1 MKLKKLKRELRD
13 FGRVTHVL
21 NVVFTQG
28 LGYVIEDIELK
39 HHLHFV
45 KNIMFHRFEEP
56 ILPEVRLRRVFEQL
70 GGTYVKLGQ
79 LLSLRP
85 DMIPINYCEELRK
98 LQDRVAPFPGEKAR
112 QIVEAEFKKPIHKVF
127 KAFNEKPVAAAS
139 ISQVHEATLKSGKKV
154 VVKVQRPNIRNI
166 MMSDIDVMYY
176 IAHHMEKKEKYKR
189 YQPVAIIDEFKEYT
203 EKELDFTNEAN
214 NAERFFNNFSKSKIV
229 KIPEVYREFT
239 TSKVLTMERIEG
251 IKLTELKGK
260 KINRRDVAEK
270 LVNSI
275 VKQVFEDGLFHADM
289 HPGNIMLCGDKIA
302 FLDFGIVGRMS
313 KELRDLGFQL
323 MVAIMERDL
332 DRVTTL
338 LIKGGSIT
346 ADTNI
351 PLFKQ
356 EIEDV
361 VSEWSGETLSDTKV
375 THMMHE
381 LFNTCI
387 KNKIKM
393 PVNLILLGKGFVT
406 VEATCTQL
414 YPEFNF
420 SEYTQK
426 YVSSVM
432 GKKFT
437 SKEIIKGVI
446 KDASK
451 LRQVL
456 VEFPDQLSTVMEKL
470 KTGTV
475 KIDIEDTEVKRL
487 GMEIDRSSNR
497 VAYGMIIAALVVGGA
512 VMAHIDKGPR
522 VWEINAMSAALF
534 AIALIFGLILA
545 VSIEREIRL

>member
-1 MKLKKLKRELRD
+1 MKLKRELRD
-13 FGRVTHVL
+13 LGRITHVL
-21 NVVFTQG
+21 DVMFTQG
-28 LGYVIEDIELK
+28 LGYIIEDIELK

-56 ILPEVRLRRVFEQL
+56 ILPQVKLRKVFEQL

-85 DMIPINYCEELRK
+85 DMIPIEYCEELRK
-98 LQDRVAPFPGEKAR
+98 LQDNVAPFPGEKAK
-112 QIVEAEFKKPIHKVF
+112 QIIEAEFKKPIHKVF
-127 KAFNEKPVAAAS
+127 KAFNEKPIAAAS

-154 VVKVQRPNIRNI
+154 VIKVQRPNIRNI

-176 IAHHMEKKEKYKR
+176 IAHHMEKKEKYMR

-203 EKELDFTNEAN
+203 EKELDFTNEAD

-229 KIPEVYREFT
+229 KIPKVYPELT
-239 TSKVLTMERIEG
+239 TSKLLTMEKIEG

-260 KINRRDVAEK
+260 KVNKKEVAIK
-270 LVNSI
+270 LVDSI

-289 HPGNIMLCGDKIA
+289 HPGNIMLSGDKIA

-313 KELRDLGFQL
+313 KDLRELGFQL
-323 MVAIMERDL
+323 MVAIMDRDM
-332 DRVTTL
+332 DRVTAL

-346 ADTNI
+346 SDTNI
-351 PLFKQ
+351 ALFKQ

-361 VSEWSGETLSDTKV
+361 IGEWSGETLSDTKV

-387 KNKIKM
+387 KHKIKM
-393 PVNLILLGKGFVT
+393 PVNLILLGKGFIT

-426 YVSSVM
+426 YVSSIM
-432 GKKFT
+432 SKRFT

-446 KDASK
+446 KDATK
-451 LRQVL
+451 LREVL
-456 VEFPDQLSTVMEKL
+456 VEFPDQLNVVMEKI

-475 KIDIEDTEVKRL
+475 KVDIEDTEVKRL

-497 VAYGMIIAALVVGGA
+497 MTYGMIIAALIIGGA
-512 VMAHIDKGPR
+512 VMAHLDKGPR
-522 VWEINAMSAALF
+522 IWEMSAMAAALF
-534 AIALIFGLILA
+534 GVAVLFGLILA
-545 VSIEREIRL
+545 VSIEKEIRL